1 MKNAFESIT
10 ESIREELAQALN
22 RCGLMYRMFYRVKTL
37 SSIQHKMAFKGDK
50 YKSGE
55 SKMQDIIGFRIVL
68 YFPDDVDLVSLYFSC
83 KDVVKR
89 SVDVPDPSTF
99 RPQRLNLT
107 LNIPE
112 QFVELFKKKLPAEYA
127 PYIDPTYEIQ
137 IRTVFSEG
145 WHEVEHDFRYKC
157 KEDWVGYEFY
167 SRTLNGVIATLENAE
182 SA

>member
-68 YFPDDVDLVSLYFSC
+68 YFPRFGFFIFQLQGCGETVGRCAGSLHL
-83 KDVVKR
+83 
-89 SVDVPDPSTF
+89 PPSAF
-99 RPQRLNLT
+99 
-107 LNIPE
+107 
-112 QFVELFKKKLPAEYA
+112 ELDAEHPGA
-127 PYIDPTYEIQ
+127 VC
-137 IRTVFSEG
+137 RAV
-145 WHEVEHDFRYKC
+145 
-157 KEDWVGYEFY
+157 
-167 SRTLNGVIATLENAE
+167 
-182 SA
+182 